1 MKRYYFEPG
10 AVQCYRK
17 RGALA
22 RLRRALQ
29 LAMGLGKACLV
40 GEPVDRLGRFVLDAA
55 ALLAFAVCVGTLAGW
70 VDLALAMEGI

>member
-17 RGALA
+17 RGAVA

-29 LAMGLGKACLV
+29 LGLGLGKACLV

-55 ALLAFAVCVGTLAGW
+55 MLLALAVCLGMMAGW
-70 VDLALAMEGI
+70 IDLALAVEGI